1 MIAVTLGTVCESS
14 LLGCVKRLKCR
25 NKVDITHKRA
35 VPTAQIHHSAQ
46 RSVQNFKLSCL
57 MKQPNDVFC
66 RRS

>member
-1 MIAVTLGTVCESS
+1 MIAVTLGTVCEST

-46 RSVQNFKLSCL
+46 RSVQNFK
-57 MKQPNDVFC
+57 
-66 RRS
+66 